1 MYNLISKTEEKN
13 SIISMNNITKEKG
26 LILTNKEI
34 DELIENKNETLNNLG
49 RVEIT
54 SIIDKIIYEFYDSSY
69 IDIDNYFETINEII
83 NIFYKYQKE
92 FNNLTDE
99 QILKYLKN
107 NFETT
112 SNGVIELLEDT
123 SLLKEQLQEDKY
135 E

>member
-1 MYNLISKTEEKN
+1 MYNLISKTEEKS

-54 SIIDKIIYEFYDSSY
+54 PIIDKIIYEFYDSSY

-112 SNGVIELLEDT
+112 SNGAIELLEDT
-123 SLLKEQLQEDKY
+123 SLLKE
-135 E
+135 